1 MSNPEYIHNLLNKAL
16 SATASPEEL
25 RELAEIVKD
34 DKAGA
39 VTELIENTLQTTGD
53 LYHVSLPDKARSDA
67 MLDRIL
73 QSDKQPAGI
82 HKKPGAIFQLSRRM
96 VAAAAAIIIVLGAG
110 MLLWLTRTPKAGLAN
125 KETLSAF
132 SNNDVAPGHNQA
144 ILKLADGSTIVL
156 DSAGNGM
163 LAQQGN
169 TRVMKSDNGQL
180 TYVAAGSAAEPI
192 LYNTV
197 ATPRGGQYQLVLPD
211 GTKVWL
217 NAASSLRFPTRFTG
231 SERDVELD
239 GEGYFEVAKNA
250 AMPFEV
256 KMRGNTSVRVL
267 GTHFNIMA
275 YGDEN
280 AIKTT
285 LLEGS
290 VKITKGLNSET
301 LKPGQQA
308 VLDNNSNKLQVIENA
323 DMDEA
328 VAWKNGYFQFGKIDA
343 RAMRQISRWY
353 DVDLVY
359 EGPLKEKEY
368 TARIGR
374 NVKLSNVAHALEI
387 IDVHCRMEKGKLIIT
402 P

>member
-1 MSNPEYIHNLLNKAL
+1 LLSKAL
-16 SATASPEEL
+16 SATASHEEL
-25 RELAEIVKD
+25 QELAEIVKN
-34 DKAGA
+34 DKGGS
-39 VTELIENTLQTTGD
+39 VTELIENTLQKAGNA
-53 LYHVSLPDKARSDA
+53 HGSLPDKATCDA
-67 MLDRIL
+67 MVDRIL
-73 QSDKQPAGI
+73 QTDKQGASI
-82 HKKPGAIFQLSRRM
+82 NKKPAAIFRFNRRM
-96 VAAAAAIIIVLGAG
+96 IAAAAAIIIVLGAG
-110 MLLWLTRTPKAGLAN
+110 MLLWVTRTPRTGLAN
-125 KETLSAF
+125 KEMLAVS
-132 SNNDVAPGHNQA
+132 SNNDAAPGHNQA

-169 TRVMKSDNGQL
+169 TRVLKSDNGQL
-180 TYVAAGSAAEPI
+180 TYVPAGSAQEPI

-197 ATPRGGQYQLVLPD
+197 ITPRGGQYQLVLPD

-217 NAASSLRFPTRFTG
+217 NAASSLRFPTKFTG
-231 SERDVELD
+231 TERDVELD

-256 KMRGNTSVRVL
+256 KMHGNTSVRVL

-285 LLEGS
+285 LLEGA
-290 VKITKGLNSET
+290 VKVTKGENSQT

-343 RAMRQISRWY
+343 QAMRQISRWY

-359 EGPLKEKEY
+359 EGSLKEKGY
-368 TARIGR
+368 TGRIDR

-387 IDVHCRMEKGKLIIT
+387 IDVHCRIEKGKLIVT